1 MNIRHYILI
10 KKNWK
15 NNFIRTN
22 NELINISR
30 HECVKTD
37 KKETLINSDKNVRE
51 KIYQNVFE
59 HNKERFRETEQK
71 FREKS
76 TVIIKD
82 IKEAKNKMK
91 ERMEEVIE
99 RENIY
104 TIPNVLCVSR
114 IAMTP
119 YLGLLIVQSNFDLAL
134 AILGLA
140 ALTDLLDGW
149 IARKWKSQSTKLGSF
164 LDPMA
169 DKILIST
176 LFLTLTYDELIP
188 FALTAMII
196 TRDVILVVA
205 GFIIRYKSLPP
216 PRTLARYFDASHA
229 TAQLAPT
236 FISKA
241 NTVIQLLLVGST
253 LGAPVF
259 HYIDHPILQSLWF
272 ITGATTIA
280 AGDRKSVV

>member
-99 RENIY
+99 
-104 TIPNVLCVSR
+104 V
-114 IAMTP
+114 
-119 YLGLLIVQSNFDLAL
+119 
-134 AILGLA
+134 
-140 ALTDLLDGW
+140 
-149 IARKWKSQSTKLGSF
+149 
-164 LDPMA
+164 
-169 DKILIST
+169 
-176 LFLTLTYDELIP
+176 
-188 FALTAMII
+188 
-196 TRDVILVVA
+196 
-205 GFIIRYKSLPP
+205 RY
-216 PRTLARYFDASHA
+216 
-229 TAQLAPT
+229 
-236 FISKA
+236 A
-241 NTVIQLLLVGST
+241 NSC
-253 LGAPVF
+253 F
-259 HYIDHPILQSLWF
+259 
-272 ITGATTIA
+272 
-280 AGDRKSVV
+280 